1 MSDRTRYLL
10 VCSITSGRNF
20 PERKNSRLVIEGKF
34 NDEILESDPVQQT
47 TAPQVNTGKVQFI
60 TRLIS
65 FVNFR
70 GNTPS
75 YKTSYHL
82 LRIGMGIR
90 QKVSTST

>member
-47 TAPQVNTGKVQFI
+47 TAPQVNTGRVQFYNKAYLKSFRF
-60 TRLIS
+60 RLLNIKEIHADSPIS
-65 FVNFR
+65 
-70 GNTPS
+70 
-75 YKTSYHL
+75 KTLFSNHL
-82 LRIGMGIR
+82 
-90 QKVSTST
+90 

>member
-47 TAPQVNTGKVQFI
+47 TAPQVNTGRMHFH
-60 TRLIS
+60 
-65 FVNFR
+65 N
-70 GNTPS
+70 
-75 YKTSYHL
+75 
-82 LRIGMGIR
+82 
-90 QKVSTST
+90 

>member
-47 TAPQVNTGKVQFI
+47 TAPQVNTGISI
-60 TRLIS
+60 TRDISVLEVFQFRWLKIKGIKGITKALSVPLI
-65 FVNFR
+65 FN
-70 GNTPS
+70 
-75 YKTSYHL
+75 HL
-82 LRIGMGIR
+82 N
-90 QKVSTST
+90 

>member
-47 TAPQVNTGKVQFI
+47 TAPQVNTGRLLFFI
-60 TRLIS
+60 TRNIS
-65 FVNFR
+65 VLETFQFR
-70 GNTPS
+70 WL
-75 YKTSYHL
+75 K
-82 LRIGMGIR
+82 IKGIYAA
-90 QKVSTST
+90 KISG

>member
-47 TAPQVNTGKVQFI
+47 TAPQVNTGICI
-60 TRLIS
+60 TRDIS
-65 FVNFR
+65 VLEVFQFR
-70 GNTPS
+70 WL
-75 YKTSYHL
+75 K
-82 LRIGMGIR
+82 IKGIDFSISIMLSFNR
-90 QKVSTST
+90 PK